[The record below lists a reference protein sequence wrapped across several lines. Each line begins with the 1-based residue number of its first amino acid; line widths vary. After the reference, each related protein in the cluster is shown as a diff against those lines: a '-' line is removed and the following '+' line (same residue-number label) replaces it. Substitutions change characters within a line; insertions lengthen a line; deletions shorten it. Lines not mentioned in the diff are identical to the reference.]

1 MSAGPIAASTKPPHL
16 RRPRLATTVLLCLA
30 AGASLAAAK
39 RGPEPPRDASPAND
53 PAAPAVQ
60 ILSPPAG
67 RPVAGAL
74 TVKAEVRAG
83 ASRIVR
89 VLFQVDGREIGRR
102 DSPPWEIP
110 WDAGLEYAMHAI
122 EVVALDADG
131 HRTTARQVTP
141 PILLRERV
149 MVLDTAVQ
157 EVRLTVTVTGRSG
170 QSVTGLTANDFLV
183 SEDGRVQQI
192 VDFGREGER
201 VDRPLS
207 VLLLV
212 DRSLSMRVHLE
223 DLSNAVE
230 ALIGS
235 LRPAD
240 EVGVASVVNGE
251 FNLAQ
256 PFVGRGQPLD
266 PELAKFGAAAG
277 GSPLFDA
284 IERGLKLMRDR
295 PGRRVILA
303 LTDGWDDRLRLNV
316 SFFQSNYLLDLAR
329 KAQRSNTQIMMIWP
343 GPPAH
348 GTLAMESLVQE
359 TGGLIYF
366 LRADMPALLAQ
377 IGRDLQEQYY
387 LSYFSEVRERDA
399 RRRRIEVVVSR
410 PDVQVRSVG
419 GMFPLP
425 AQVEILRADLKDS
438 DPAVR
443 AEAARTLAGVEA
455 EEATRLL
462 RSALRDR
469 ATPVRMEAARGLGL
483 RGGPETIE
491 PLVRALEDD
500 APEVRTAAYD
510 ALLSLGQPATL
521 TLIERL
527 PKGNETTRVLT
538 LQLLGQIG
546 DDRALD
552 AVAAHTADAPPAE
565 RAAAATALGRLG
577 FSAGLPALER
587 LLSEPDTR
595 LRTVAIDAIAKIGG
609 LEAVRLLE
617 GYGGREPDPDL
628 RRHAADAVNQILAVI
643 RDAASGG
650 DGSQQPH

>member
-1 MSAGPIAASTKPPHL
+1 MPAGPIAVSMAKPRL
-16 RRPRLATTVLLCLA
+16 RRTACATAVGAWLALA
-30 AGASLAAAK
+30 ATAPAGARA
-39 RGPEPPRDASPAND
+39 PETPRDGAPPGDPRAPTVEIVSPAAD
-53 PAAPAVQ
+53 
-60 ILSPPAG
+60 

-74 TVKAEVRAG
+74 LVKAEVRAG

-89 VLFQVDGREIGRR
+89 VLFQVDGREVGRR
-102 DSPPWEIP
+102 DSPPWEIA

-131 HRTTARQVTP
+131 HRTTARQITP

-149 MVLDTAVQ
+149 TVLDTAVQ

-170 QSVTGLTANDFLV
+170 RSVTGLSLNDFLV

-201 VDRPLS
+201 IDRPLS

-223 DLSNAVE
+223 DLGKAVA

-235 LRPAD
+235 LRPVD

-251 FNLAQ
+251 FELAQ
-256 PFVGRGQPLD
+256 PFVGHGEPLD
-266 PELAKFGAAAG
+266 PGLAEIGSAAG

-284 IERGLKLMRDR
+284 VDRGLKLMRDR

-303 LTDGWDDRLRLNV
+303 LTDGLDDRLRLNV
-316 SFFQSNYLLDLAR
+316 SFFQNNFLMDLAR
-329 KAQRSNTQIMMIWP
+329 KAQRTNTQIMMIWP

-366 LRADMPALLAQ
+366 LRANIPELLAQ
-377 IGRDLQEQYY
+377 IGHDLQDQYY

-399 RRRRIEVVVSR
+399 RRRRIEVVVRR

-419 GMFPLP
+419 GVFPLP

-443 AEAARTLAGVEA
+443 AEAARTLSGVEA

-469 ATPVRMEAARGLGL
+469 APAVRMEAARGLGL
-483 RGGPETIE
+483 RGGPEVIE
-491 PLVRALEDD
+491 PLVRTLEDGE
-500 APEVRTAAYD
+500 AEVRTAAYD
-510 ALLSLGQPATL
+510 ALAQLGQPATL

-527 PKGNETTRVLT
+527 PKAEETTRVLM
-538 LQLLGQIG
+538 LQLLGEIG

-552 AVAAHTADAPPAE
+552 AAAAHTASGPPAE
-565 RAAAATALGRLG
+565 RAAAAAALGSLG

-595 LRTVAIDAIAKIGG
+595 LRTVAIGSIARIGG
-609 LEAVRLLE
+609 MESVGLLE
-617 GYGGREPDPDL
+617 RYGGREPDPDL
-628 RRHAADAVNQILAVI
+628 RRQAADAVDQILAAI
-643 RDAASGG
+643 RGAAPP
-650 DGSQQPH
+650 DEPKQPR

>member
-1 MSAGPIAASTKPPHL
+1 MSAGPISAFASPSRSRP
-16 RRPRLATTVLLCLA
+16 PRLAIIVVLCLGAA
-30 AGASLAAAK
+30 AGTTSRARA
-39 RGPEPPRDASPAND
+39 PETPRDA
-53 PAAPAVQ
+53 AAPVDPGAPTVQ
-60 ILSPPAG
+60 IVSPPAD

-74 TVKAEVRAG
+74 TVKAEIRAG

-131 HRTTARQVTP
+131 HRTTARQITP

-170 QSVTGLTANDFLV
+170 QSVTGLTMNDFLV

-223 DLSNAVE
+223 DLSKAVG
-230 ALIGS
+230 ALLGS

-251 FNLAQ
+251 FELAQ
-256 PFVGRGQPLD
+256 PFVGRGEPLD
-266 PELAKFGAAAG
+266 PGLATIGSAAG
-277 GSPLFDA
+277 GTPLFDA

-348 GTLAMESLVQE
+348 GTLAIESLVQE

-366 LRADMPALLAQ
+366 LRADMPELLAQ

-399 RRRRIEVVVSR
+399 RRRKIEVVVRR
-410 PDVQVRSVG
+410 PEVQVRSVG
-419 GMFPLP
+419 GVFPLP

-462 RSALRDR
+462 RSALHDR
-469 ATPVRMEAARGLGL
+469 AIPVRMEAARGLGL
-483 RGGPETIE
+483 RGGAETIE
-491 PLVRALEDD
+491 PLVRALEDG

-527 PKGNETTRVLT
+527 PKGDETTRVLT
-538 LQLLGQIG
+538 LQLLGEIG

-552 AVAAHTADAPPAE
+552 PVAAHTVSAPPTE

-577 FSAGLPALER
+577 FSAGLPALGR

-595 LRTVAIDAIAKIGG
+595 LRTLAIGAIARIGG
-609 LEAVRLLE
+609 LEAVRMLE
-617 GYGGREPDPDL
+617 GYGGREPDPEL
-628 RRHAADAVNQILAVI
+628 RRQAADAVDQILAAI
-643 RDAASGG
+643 RDAAAHS
-650 DGSQQPH
+650 DGTKPPR